1 MSNPFTKN
9 NTSLIIYF
17 AIWFAIAQNHFIMLY
32 LFLDI
37 AFETAVAE
45 SLVYNTIYCFL
56 GLGLWYPTRY
66 ISLDE
71 DKIWKTLLNHIIAAI
86 ISSVLWAYAGY
97 FILSNW
103 FAESQSYIK
112 FLNDSFVLR
121 ITFGVI
127 LYLVLVSFYYMIFY
141 YRSFKEKVEHESKM
155 EIMLKEAELRS
166 LKYQIN
172 PHFIFNSLNS
182 ISSLTVSDPKV
193 AQEMTINLSTFLR
206 STLSHNDRQMNLLKD
221 EIENIKLYLEIEK
234 LRFGEKLDFNIEIN
248 SICENTAV
256 PGMILQPLI
265 ENAIKHGV
273 YESID
278 KITISLICKKEE
290 NYILIRVINNYDPE
304 TIPRKGKGI
313 GLKNVNERLRLIY
326 NQDNLLTYEK
336 SENLFTANIYIPL
349 EQ

>member
-1 MSNPFTKN
+1 MSNPFTLNK
-9 NTSLIIYF
+9 TALIIYF
-17 AIWFAIAQNHFIMLY
+17 AIWFAIAQNHFIILY
-32 LFLDI
+32 LFLNI
-37 AFETAVAE
+37 AFEPAITE
-45 SLVYNTIYCFL
+45 SLVYNIIYCFL

-71 DKIWKTLLNHIIAAI
+71 NKIWKALSNHFMAALF
-86 ISSVLWAYAGY
+86 SSVIWAYAGY

-103 FAESQSYIK
+103 FADSQSYLQ
-112 FLNDSFVLR
+112 FLDDSLVLR

-127 LYLVLVSFYYMIFY
+127 LYLVLISFYYMIFY
-141 YRSFKEKVEHESKM
+141 YRSFKEKAEHESKM
-155 EIMLKEAELRS
+155 ETLLKEAELRS

-182 ISSLTVSDPKV
+182 ISSLTMSDPKI

-206 STLSHNDRQMNLLKD
+206 STLSHNDHQMNLLKD
-221 EIENIKLYLEIEK
+221 EVENIKLYLDIEK
-234 LRFGEKLDFNIEIN
+234 IRFGENLDFKIDIN
-248 SICENTAV
+248 SSCESTEV

-278 KITISLICKKEE
+278 KITISLMCKKDGEYLKITVE
-290 NYILIRVINNYDPE
+290 NNYDPDI
-304 TIPRKGKGI
+304 IPRRGKGI
-313 GLKNVNERLRLIY
+313 GLKNVAERLRLMY

-336 SENLFTANIYIPL
+336 SDGLFTANIYIPL
-349 EQ
+349 EK